1 MILITTYY
9 ISNVISR
16 QKEIQ
21 RCLIKNC
28 ENEYIEK
35 IYLLNDNYYD
45 MSFLHN
51 DSKIIQIIIHSSK
64 LNFKDAIKFINENLQ
79 DNICILANS
88 DIYFDNSLSKIG
100 SMNNKFY
107 ALLRYDETGNNL
119 KPIIGK
125 EGASGFPT
133 NETHNNIKPIIG
145 KEGASGE
152 TMCPTNKNLFK
163 LYDCPRDDAQDAWI
177 FQSPLKI
184 DLNEIDFNFGT
195 LGCDNIFANK
205 IYETNIELSNP
216 CYDIIITH
224 VHLSDIRTYSEETR
238 LKGRYC
244 YIQPCN
250 IYNKSSVR
258 FEDII

>member
-9 ISNVISR
+9 ISRVISR

-45 MSFLHN
+45 MSFLKN
-51 DSKIIQIIIHSSK
+51 DSKIIQIIISNPK
-64 LNFKDAIKFINENLQ
+64 LNFKEAIKFINENLQ
-79 DNICILANS
+79 NNICILANS
-88 DIYFDNSLSKIG
+88 DIYFDNSLSKIT

-107 ALLRYDETGNNL
+107 ALLRYDED
-119 KPIIGK
+119 
-125 EGASGFPT
+125 EAD
-133 NETHNNIKPIIG
+133 
-145 KEGASGE
+145 
-152 TMCPTNKNLFK
+152 NKNLFK
-163 LYDCPRDDAQDAWI
+163 LYNYARDDSQDAWI
-177 FQSPLKI
+177 FQSPLNI

-216 CYDIIITH
+216 CYDIISTH
-224 VHLSDIRTYSEETR
+224 IHLSDIRTYSEETR
-238 LKGRYC
+238 LKGKYC

-250 IYNKSSVR
+250 IYNKSTFR
-258 FEDII
+258 FENII

>member
-9 ISNVISR
+9 ISKFISR

-21 RCLIKNC
+21 KCLIKNC

-45 MSFLHN
+45 MSFLKN
-51 DSKIIQIIIHSSK
+51 DSKIIQIIIHSPK

-88 DIYFDNSLSKIG
+88 DIYFDNSLSKIT
-100 SMNNKFY
+100 SMNNRFY
-107 ALLRYDETGNNL
+107 ALLRYDETGNNF
-119 KPIIGK
+119 KSIIGK
-125 EGASGFPT
+125 EGDNGFP
-133 NETHNNIKPIIG
+133 N
-145 KEGASGE
+145 
-152 TMCPTNKNLFK
+152 NKNLFK
-163 LYDCPRDDAQDAWI
+163 LYDCPRDDSQDTWI

-184 DLNEIDFNFGT
+184 ELNEIDFNFGT

-216 CYDIIITH
+216 CYDIITTH

-238 LKGRYC
+238 LKGKYC

-250 IYNKSSVR
+250 IYNKSSFR
-258 FEDII
+258 FENII

>member
-9 ISNVISR
+9 ISKVISR

-21 RCLIKNC
+21 KCLIKNC

-45 MSFLHN
+45 MSFLQN
-51 DSKIIQIIIHSSK
+51 DYKIIQIIIPCTK
-64 LNFKDAIKFINENLQ
+64 LNFKDAVKFINENLQ

-88 DIYFDNSLSKIG
+88 DIYFDNSLLKIT

-107 ALLRYDETGNNL
+107 ALLRYDEDEFN
-119 KPIIGK
+119 
-125 EGASGFPT
+125 
-133 NETHNNIKPIIG
+133 
-145 KEGASGE
+145 
-152 TMCPTNKNLFK
+152 NKNLFK

-177 FQSPLKI
+177 FQSPLNI
-184 DLNEIDFNFGT
+184 NLNEIDFNFGT

-238 LKGRYC
+238 LKGKYS

-250 IYNKSSVR
+250 IYNKSTFR
-258 FEDII
+258 HEYIA